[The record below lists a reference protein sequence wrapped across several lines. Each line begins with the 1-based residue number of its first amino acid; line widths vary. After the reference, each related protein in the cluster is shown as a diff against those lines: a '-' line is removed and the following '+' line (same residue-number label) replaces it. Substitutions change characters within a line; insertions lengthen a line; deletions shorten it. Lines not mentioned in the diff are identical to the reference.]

1 MTQKSKQLGTDGEDA
16 AVRYLQM
23 HGYTIVARNVH
34 ARIGEIDIIAQKQDV
49 WHFVEVKTRRSA
61 RHGMPYEAV
70 QPWKLQH
77 LKKAAYAYLLREGI
91 GLVNRMSMDVI
102 SIIMA
107 EHDIPQIKHYQNI
120 AVGTY

>member
-1 MTQKSKQLGTDGEDA
+1 MTHRSRQFGMQGEDA
-16 AVRYLQM
+16 ATRYLQL

-34 ARIGEIDIIAQKQDV
+34 ARIGEIDIIAKKQGV

-70 QPWKLQH
+70 QPWKLEH

-91 GLVNRMSMDVI
+91 QLTSQMSMDVI
-102 SIIMA
+102 SILMTENA
-107 EHDIPQIKHYQNI
+107 IPQIKHYENI
-120 AVGTY
+120 AVAAY